1 MEPKV
6 HTYLLNMVL
15 AFVPDLVVAWAAM
28 RLTNNEWSSFWI
40 VLIALQATY
49 FFFWFKQALW
59 GWLLFWLIGR
69 RQMAGY
75 LENFF
80 IESRFPSPGQ
90 YTIDL
95 DDYFSDI
102 VTNDELDCETRV
114 RAAYE
119 NGTLNGMKVSRRYA
133 MVMQLNSAS
142 KIALKRY
149 AKLAA
154 RFGAST

>member
-1 MEPKV
+1 MI
-6 HTYLLNMVL
+6 L

-28 RLTNNEWSSFWI
+28 RLTDNEWSSFWI
-40 VLIALQATY
+40 TLVALQALY

-59 GWLLFWLIGR
+59 GWLLFWLIGK
-69 RQMAGY
+69 RQMARY

-80 IESRFPSPGQ
+80 IESRFPPPDE
-90 YTIDL
+90 YIKDL
-95 DDYFSDI
+95 DDYFTGM
-102 VTNDELDCETRV
+102 VANEELECDTRI

-119 NGTLNGMKVSRRYA
+119 NGTLNGMKVSRRYS
-133 MVMQLNSAS
+133 MFIQLNSAS

-154 RFGAST
+154 NFSAR